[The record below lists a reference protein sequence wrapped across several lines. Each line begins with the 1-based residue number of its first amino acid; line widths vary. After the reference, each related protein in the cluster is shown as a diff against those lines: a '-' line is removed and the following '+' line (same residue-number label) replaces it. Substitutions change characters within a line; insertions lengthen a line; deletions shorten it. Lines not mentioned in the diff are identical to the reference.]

1 MERTVHTWPTR
12 LLARPWLLAFVPINA
27 ATSGFGVA
35 LPLLIL
41 IPLAGNWS
49 DVAIAASLYNGA
61 VILASMFWGWVSD
74 RYPTRRRLLLLNF
87 VGFAVA
93 YAALAEATSLPEL
106 FVLYT
111 LVGVL
116 APAGT
121 SASNLLILERFP
133 EHERPAAYASFQE
146 MSILGA
152 MGGLLVGFFW
162 LLGHH
167 PLQPLFL
174 VLAGLAAVSVAAV
187 WIGVRDGPTPM
198 PTAAVAR
205 HPESLM
211 SRLHAVGLRS
221 FVPYFPHRPHLSRR
235 GLERFRQW
243 VREEMHHELPL
254 ILLATF
260 LFNLASNLF
269 NISYVPYLEG
279 GIGLSASAI
288 FLVNFANNLAQGLSF
303 PASGAQTSRMGAD
316 RLVQRSTYVR
326 SLGYLAIAGFTF
338 VPFTLAAAYGA
349 NLIAFAALGA
359 AIAFYSTASSI
370 ILFRSLQGRDA
381 GTLLGVNSALGGAA
395 AVGGAVLSGVLSIVG
410 SYRLTFLVAAGALLV
425 SLPLWSAAEVASA
438 RRRHSQSPGTPEAP
452 RGAAPTAI
460 AAETD

>member
-1 MERTVHTWPTR
+1 MDRTVRTWPTR

-49 DVAIAASLYNGA
+49 DVAVAASLYNGA

-93 YAALAEATSLPEL
+93 YVALAQATSLPEL

-111 LVGVL
+111 AVGVL
-116 APAGT
+116 APAGA

-133 EHERPAAYASFQE
+133 ERERPAAYASFQE
-146 MSILGA
+146 MSILGSMA
-152 MGGLLVGFFW
+152 GLLVGFFW
-162 LLGHH
+162 LLGDR

-174 VLAGLAAVSVAAV
+174 VLAGLAALSVVAV
-187 WIGVRDGPTPM
+187 WVGVRDGPTPVT
-198 PTAAVAR
+198 TAAVAR
-205 HPESLM
+205 HPESLV
-211 SRLHAVGLRS
+211 SRLHAIGLRS
-221 FVPYFPHRPHLSRR
+221 FVPYFPHRPHFSHDSWV
-235 GLERFRQW
+235 RFRRW
-243 VREEMHHELPL
+243 MREEMHHELPL
-254 ILLATF
+254 ILGATF

-303 PASGAQTSRMGAD
+303 PASGAQTSRIGAD
-316 RLVQRSTYVR
+316 RLVQRSSYVR
-326 SLGYLAIAGFTF
+326 SLGYLAVAGFTF
-338 VPFTLAAAYGA
+338 VPFSVAMAYGA
-349 NLIAFAALGA
+349 NVVAFAVLGA

-370 ILFRSLQGRDA
+370 ILFRALQGRDA

-395 AVGGAVLSGVLSIVG
+395 AVGGAIVSGVLSVFG

-438 RRRHSQSPGTPEAP
+438 RRRHVPPP
-452 RGAAPTAI
+452 AAPAEPPARPAPAI

>member
-1 MERTVHTWPTR
+1 MERTIHTWPTR

-41 IPLAGNWS
+41 IPLAGSWS

-61 VILASMFWGWVSD
+61 VILSSMFWGYVSD
-74 RYPTRRRLLLLNF
+74 RYPTRRRLLLLNY
-87 VGFAVA
+87 VGFAVV
-93 YAALAEATSLPEL
+93 YFALAEATSLPVL

-116 APAGT
+116 APAGA

-133 EHERPAAYASFQE
+133 EHERPGAFASFQE
-146 MSILGA
+146 MSIIGA
-152 MGGLLVGFFW
+152 MVGLLVGFFW
-162 LLGHH
+162 LLADR
-167 PLQPLFL
+167 PLQPLFF
-174 VLAGLAAVSVAAV
+174 VLAALAALSVVAV
-187 WIGVRDGPTPM
+187 WIGVRDGPVPV
-198 PTAAVAR
+198 PTAAVSH
-205 HPESLM
+205 HPESLI
-211 SRLHAVGLRS
+211 SRLHVIGLRG
-221 FVPYFPHRPHLSRR
+221 FIPYFPRRPSFNRHSWQRLRR
-235 GLERFRQW
+235 WF
-243 VREEMHHELPL
+243 REEMHHELPL
-254 ILLATF
+254 ILLATL

-269 NISYVPYLEG
+269 NISYVPYLER

-303 PASGAQTSRMGAD
+303 PSSGTLTSRLGAD

-326 SLGYLAIAGFTF
+326 SLGYLAVAGFTF
-338 VPFTLAAAYGA
+338 VPLAISSAYGA
-349 NLIAFAALGA
+349 NLLAFAALGA

-370 ILFRSLQGRDA
+370 ILFRALEGRDA

-395 AVGGAVLSGVLSIVG
+395 AVAGAILSGVLSIFG

-425 SLPLWSAAEVASA
+425 SLPLWTAAQVAYD
-438 RRRHSQSPGTPEAP
+438 RRRHPRTSPAAPRPIPEA
-452 RGAAPTAI
+452 AV

>member
-41 IPLAGNWS
+41 IPLAGSWS

-61 VILASMFWGWVSD
+61 VIFASMFWGWVSD

-87 VGFAVA
+87 VGFAVV
-93 YAALAEATSLPEL
+93 YVALAEAVSLPEL

-133 EHERPAAYASFQE
+133 ERERPVAYASFQE
-146 MSILGA
+146 MSIIGS
-152 MGGLLVGFFW
+152 MVGLLVGFFW
-162 LLGHH
+162 LLADR

-174 VLAGLAAVSVAAV
+174 VLAGLAAVSVVAV
-187 WIGVRDGPTPM
+187 WLGVRDGPTPQT
-198 PTAAVAR
+198 TAAVAR
-205 HPESLM
+205 HPESLI
-211 SRLHAVGLRS
+211 SRLHAIGLRS
-221 FVPYFPHRPHLSRR
+221 FVPYFPHRPELTRH
-235 GLERFRQW
+235 GWARFRRW
-243 VREEMHHELPL
+243 FREEMHHELPL
-254 ILLATF
+254 ILLAML

-269 NISYVPYLEG
+269 NISYVPYLEQ

-288 FLVNFANNLAQGLSF
+288 FLVNFANNFAQGLSF
-303 PASGAQTSRMGAD
+303 PASGTFTTRFGAD
-316 RLVQRSTYVR
+316 RVVQQSSYVR
-326 SLGYLAIAGFTF
+326 SLGYLAVAGFTF
-338 VPFTLAAAYGA
+338 VPFTIAAAYGA
-349 NLIAFAALGA
+349 NLVAFAALGA
-359 AIAFYSTASSI
+359 SIAFYSTASSI
-370 ILFRSLQGRDA
+370 ILFRALQGRDA

-395 AVGGAVLSGVLSIVG
+395 AVGGAILSGVLSVFG

-438 RRRHSQSPGTPEAP
+438 RRRHAPPAPAPEGP
-452 RGAAPTAI
+452 PPNLRI